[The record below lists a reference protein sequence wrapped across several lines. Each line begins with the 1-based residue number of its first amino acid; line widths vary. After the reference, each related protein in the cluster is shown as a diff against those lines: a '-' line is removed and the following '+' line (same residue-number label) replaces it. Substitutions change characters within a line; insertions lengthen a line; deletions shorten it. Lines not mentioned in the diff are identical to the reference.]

1 MASLGK
7 YDECPDCDILAPG
20 GTRGGKIPKRL
31 SEIKLSPGVRQGHGV
46 RKCFLGRLSPVC
58 PAGSDYDEPAPG
70 RSQEVRMRSALR
82 AVAFIVSLLLLLP
95 VAARAQANPD
105 WHRAIPGFKVAGNL
119 YYVGTAD
126 LAAYLIATP
135 QGNILINGNF
145 KEDVPAIRKSI
156 EGLGFKYADTKILLI
171 SHAHGDH
178 DEGIGLIKADTG
190 ARLMVMEGD
199 VAAVES
205 TAPGRPG
212 AKVDRI
218 LRDRDTVELGGS
230 TLTARLT
237 PGHTPGC
244 TTWTMQVAEGGRTLN
259 AVIIGSPNVNAG
271 VALVNNPGYPQI
283 ASDYVRTFALLKT
296 MPVDLFLG
304 AHGAYFNLK
313 DKLPKLGAAVNPFI
327 DPAGYQAYV
336 GERDQAFGAE
346 LAKQRTAARIG
357 DAVGFDIEWNHV
369 ALSVPNLAESI
380 AWYERMLG
388 FKGTVRPS
396 QPGARQL
403 VADLRRGNITIE
415 LFQVTDAAPL
425 PESRKNPSEDFR
437 THGVKHFG
445 FEVKNLPAVLAELKA
460 KGVKMAFE
468 MRVTPT
474 EDFAFIS
481 DNAGNAI
488 ELIEHK
494 TK

>member
-1 MASLGK
+1 MRYALQ
-7 YDECPDCDILAPG
+7 A
-20 GTRGGKIPKRL
+20 
-31 SEIKLSPGVRQGHGV
+31 VV
-46 RKCFLGRLSPVC
+46 FLVS
-58 PAGSDYDEPAPG
+58 S
-70 RSQEVRMRSALR
+70 
-82 AVAFIVSLLLLLP
+82 IVLLP

-105 WHRAIPGFKVAGNL
+105 WHRAIPGFKIAGNL

-145 KEDVPAIRKSI
+145 KQDVPAIRKSI

-178 DEGIGLIKADTG
+178 DEGIGLIKSDTG
-190 ARLMVMEGD
+190 ARLMVMDAD

-218 LRDRDTVELGGS
+218 LHDRDTVDLGGS

-244 TTWTMQVAEGGRTLN
+244 TTWMMQVVESGRTLN
-259 AVIIGSPNVNAG
+259 AVIVGSPNVNAG
-271 VALVNNPGYPQI
+271 YVLVNNRSYPQI
-283 ASDYVRTFALLKT
+283 ASDYVKTFALLKT
-296 MPVDLFLG
+296 TPVDLFLG

-313 DKLPKLGAAVNPFI
+313 DKLPRMGGAVNPFI
-327 DPAGYQAYV
+327 DPAGYRAYV
-336 GERDQAFGAE
+336 AEREQAFEKELTKQTAE
-346 LAKQRTAARIG
+346 ARTG

-369 ALSVPNLAESI
+369 ALSVPNIAESI
-380 AWYERMLG
+380 AWYEKMLG
-388 FKGTVRPS
+388 FKGTVRPG
-396 QPGARQL
+396 QPGARQQ

-415 LFQVTDAAPL
+415 LFQITDAAPL
-425 PESRKNPSEDFR
+425 PDSRKNPSEDFR

-460 KGVKMAFE
+460 KGREDGLRDARHTDRIV
-468 MRVTPT
+468 RV
-474 EDFAFIS
+474 
-481 DNAGNAI
+481 
-488 ELIEHK
+488 HQR
-494 TK
+494 

>member
-1 MASLGK
+1 MMS
-7 YDECPDCDILAPG
+7 P
-20 GTRGGKIPKRL
+20 L
-31 SEIKLSPGVRQGHGV
+31 SVK
-46 RKCFLGRLSPVC
+46 
-58 PAGSDYDEPAPG
+58 
-70 RSQEVRMRSALR
+70 SQEVRVRYALQ
-82 AVAFIVSLLLLLP
+82 AVVFLVSSIVLLP

-105 WHRAIPGFKVAGNL
+105 WHRAIPGFKIAGNL

-145 KEDVPAIRKSI
+145 TQDVPAIRKSI

-178 DEGIGLIKADTG
+178 DEGIGLIKSDTG
-190 ARLMVMEGD
+190 ARLMVMDAD

-212 AKVDRI
+212 ATVDRI
-218 LRDRDTVELGGS
+218 LHDRDTVDLGGS

-244 TTWTMQVAEGGRTLN
+244 TTWMMQVVESGRTLN
-259 AVIIGSPNVNAG
+259 AVIVGSPNVNAG
-271 VALVNNPGYPQI
+271 YVLVNNRSYPQI
-283 ASDYVRTFALLKT
+283 ASDYVKTFALLKT
-296 MPVDLFLG
+296 TPADLFLG

-313 DKLPKLGAAVNPFI
+313 DKLPRMGGAVNPFI
-327 DPAGYQAYV
+327 DPAGYRAYV
-336 GERDQAFGAE
+336 AEREQAFEKELVKQTAE
-346 LAKQRTAARIG
+346 ARTG

-369 ALSVPNLAESI
+369 ALSVPNIAESI
-380 AWYERMLG
+380 AWYEKMLG
-388 FKGTVRPS
+388 FKGTVRAG
-396 QPGARQL
+396 QPGARQQ

-415 LFQVTDAAPL
+415 LFQLTDAAPL

-445 FEVKNLPAVLAELKA
+445 FEVRNLPAVLAELKA

-468 MRVTPT
+468 MRDTPT
-474 EDFAFIS
+474 ESFAFIS

-494 TK
+494 AQ

>member
-1 MASLGK
+1 MMS
-7 YDECPDCDILAPG
+7 P
-20 GTRGGKIPKRL
+20 L
-31 SEIKLSPGVRQGHGV
+31 SVK
-46 RKCFLGRLSPVC
+46 
-58 PAGSDYDEPAPG
+58 
-70 RSQEVRMRSALR
+70 SQEVRMRSALQ
-82 AVAFIVSLLLLLP
+82 AVVFLVSSIVLLP

-105 WHRAIPGFKVAGNL
+105 WHRAIPGFKIAGNL

-145 KEDVPAIRKSI
+145 KQDVPAIRKSI

-178 DEGIGLIKADTG
+178 DEGIGLIKSDTG
-190 ARLMVMEGD
+190 ARLMVMDAD

-218 LRDRDTVELGGS
+218 LHDRDTVDLGGS

-244 TTWTMQVAEGGRTLN
+244 TTWMMQVAESGRTLN
-259 AVIIGSPNVNAG
+259 AVIVGSPNVNAG
-271 VALVNNPGYPQI
+271 YVLVNNRSYPQI
-283 ASDYVRTFALLKT
+283 ASDYVKTFALLKT
-296 MPVDLFLG
+296 TPADLFLG

-313 DKLPKLGAAVNPFI
+313 DKLPRMGGAVNPFI
-327 DPAGYQAYV
+327 DPAGYRAYV
-336 GERDQAFGAE
+336 AEREQAFEKE
-346 LAKQRTAARIG
+346 LAKQTAEARTG

-369 ALSVPNLAESI
+369 ALSVPNIAESI
-380 AWYERMLG
+380 AWYEKMLG
-388 FKGTVRPS
+388 FKGTVRPG
-396 QPGARQL
+396 QPGARQQ

-415 LFQVTDAAPL
+415 LFQVTDATSL

-445 FEVKNLPAVLAELKA
+445 FEVRNLPAVLAELKA

-468 MRVTPT
+468 MRDTPT
-474 EDFAFIS
+474 ESFAFIS

-494 TK
+494 TQ

>member
-1 MASLGK
+1 
-7 YDECPDCDILAPG
+7 
-20 GTRGGKIPKRL
+20 
-31 SEIKLSPGVRQGHGV
+31 
-46 RKCFLGRLSPVC
+46 
-58 PAGSDYDEPAPG
+58 
-70 RSQEVRMRSALR
+70 MRATLR
-82 AVAFIVSLLLLLP
+82 AIVFLVSSLVWMP
-95 VAARAQANPD
+95 VDARAQANPD
-105 WHRAIPGFKVAGNL
+105 WHRAIPGFKIAGNL

-126 LAAYLIATP
+126 LAAYLVATP
-135 QGNILINGNF
+135 QGHILINGNF

-178 DEGIGLIKADTG
+178 DEGIGLIKSDTK
-190 ARLMVMEGD
+190 ARLMVMDAD

-218 LRDRDTVELGGS
+218 LHDRDTVELGGS
-230 TLTARLT
+230 RLTARLT

-244 TTWTMQVAEGGRTLN
+244 TTWTMQVTEGGRTLN

-271 VALVNNPGYPQI
+271 YVLVNNRSYPQI
-283 ASDYVRTFALLKT
+283 ASDYVKTFALLKT
-296 MPVDLFLG
+296 TPVDLFLG
-304 AHGAYFNLK
+304 AHGAYFSLK
-313 DKLPKLGAAVNPFI
+313 DKLPKMGGAVNPFI
-327 DPAGYQAYV
+327 DPAGYRAYV
-336 GERDQAFGAE
+336 ADREQAFEKE
-346 LAKQRTAARIG
+346 LAKQRAEAGIG
-357 DAVGFDIEWNHV
+357 DAVGFEIEWNHV
-369 ALSVPNLAESI
+369 ALSVPNIAESI

-388 FKGTVRPS
+388 FKGTVRPGP
-396 QPGARQL
+396 PGARQQ

-415 LFQVTDAAPL
+415 LFQLMDAAPL

-494 TK
+494 TR

>member
-1 MASLGK
+1 MMS
-7 YDECPDCDILAPG
+7 P
-20 GTRGGKIPKRL
+20 L
-31 SEIKLSPGVRQGHGV
+31 SVK
-46 RKCFLGRLSPVC
+46 
-58 PAGSDYDEPAPG
+58 
-70 RSQEVRMRSALR
+70 SQEVRVRYALQ
-82 AVAFIVSLLLLLP
+82 AVVFLVSSIVLLP
-95 VAARAQANPD
+95 VAAGAQANPD
-105 WHRAIPGFKVAGNL
+105 WHRAIPGFKIAGNL

-145 KEDVPAIRKSI
+145 KQDVPAIRKSI

-178 DEGIGLIKADTG
+178 DEGIGLIKSDTG
-190 ARLMVMEGD
+190 ARLMVMDAD

-205 TAPGRPG
+205 AAPGRPG

-218 LRDRDTVELGGS
+218 LHDRDTVDLGGS

-237 PGHTPGC
+237 PGHTSGC
-244 TTWTMQVAEGGRTLN
+244 TTWTMQVAESGRTLN
-259 AVIIGSPNVNAG
+259 AVIVGSPNVNAG
-271 VALVNNPGYPQI
+271 YVLVNNRSYPQI
-283 ASDYVRTFALLKT
+283 ASDYVKTFALLKT
-296 MPVDLFLG
+296 TPADLFLG

-313 DKLPKLGAAVNPFI
+313 DKLPRMGGAVNPFI
-327 DPAGYQAYV
+327 DPAGYRAYV
-336 GERDQAFGAE
+336 AEREQAFEKE
-346 LAKQRTAARIG
+346 LAKQTAEARTG

-369 ALSVPNLAESI
+369 ALSVPNIAESI
-380 AWYERMLG
+380 AWYEKMLG
-388 FKGTVRPS
+388 FKGTVRPG
-396 QPGARQL
+396 QPGARQQ

-460 KGVKMAFE
+460 KGVKMAFD

-494 TK
+494 TQ

>member
-1 MASLGK
+1 
-7 YDECPDCDILAPG
+7 
-20 GTRGGKIPKRL
+20 
-31 SEIKLSPGVRQGHGV
+31 
-46 RKCFLGRLSPVC
+46 
-58 PAGSDYDEPAPG
+58 
-70 RSQEVRMRSALR
+70 MRSALR
-82 AVAFIVSLLLLLP
+82 TVVFIVSSIALLP
-95 VAARAQANPD
+95 AGARAQANPD
-105 WHRAIPGFKVAGNL
+105 WHRAIPGFKIAGNL

-126 LAAYLIATP
+126 LAAYLVATP

-156 EGLGFKYADTKILLI
+156 EGLGFKYADTKVVLI

-178 DEGIGLIKADTG
+178 DEGVGLIKSDTG
-190 ARLMVMEGD
+190 ARLMVMDTD

-271 VALVNNPGYPQI
+271 YVLVNNRSYPQI
-283 ASDYVRTFALLKT
+283 AGDYVKTFALLKT
-296 MPVDLFLG
+296 TSADLFLG

-313 DKLPKLGAAVNPFI
+313 DKLPKMGGAVNPFI
-327 DPAGYQAYV
+327 DPAGYRAYV
-336 GERDQAFGAE
+336 AEREQAFEKE
-346 LAKQRTAARIG
+346 LMKQRAEARIG
-357 DAVGFDIEWNHV
+357 DAVGFDLAWNHV
-369 ALSVPNLAESI
+369 ALSVPNIAESI
-380 AWYERMLG
+380 AWYEKMLG
-388 FKGTVRPS
+388 FKGTVRGGG
-396 QPGARQL
+396 QPGGRQQ
-403 VADLRRGNITIE
+403 VADLRRGNVTIE
-415 LFQVTDAAPL
+415 LFQVADAAPL

-460 KGVKMAFE
+460 KGVKVVFE
-468 MRVTPT
+468 LRVTPT

-494 TK
+494 TP

>member
-1 MASLGK
+1 
-7 YDECPDCDILAPG
+7 
-20 GTRGGKIPKRL
+20 
-31 SEIKLSPGVRQGHGV
+31 
-46 RKCFLGRLSPVC
+46 
-58 PAGSDYDEPAPG
+58 
-70 RSQEVRMRSALR
+70 MRAALR
-82 AVAFIVSLLLLLP
+82 AVVVLASSIMLLP

-105 WHRAIPGFKVAGNL
+105 WHRAIPGFKIAGNL

-126 LAAYLIATP
+126 LAAYLITTP

-156 EGLGFKYADTKILLI
+156 EGLGFKYADTKIILI

-178 DEGIGLIKADTG
+178 DEGVGVIKSNTG
-190 ARLMVMEGD
+190 ARLMVMDAD

-218 LRDRDTVELGGS
+218 LHDRDTVELGGS

-244 TTWTMQVAEGGRTLN
+244 TTWTMQVAEGGRMLN
-259 AVIIGSPNVNAG
+259 AVIVGSPNVNAG
-271 VALVNNPGYPQI
+271 FVLVNNKNYPGI
-283 ASDYVRTFALLKT
+283 AADYVKTFALLKT
-296 MPVDLFLG
+296 MPADLFLG

-313 DKLPKLGAAVNPFI
+313 DKLPKMGAAANPFI
-327 DPAGYQAYV
+327 DAAGYRAYV
-336 GERDQAFGAE
+336 AEREQAFERE
-346 LAKQRTAARIG
+346 LAKQTADAHAG
-357 DAVGFDIEWNHV
+357 DAVGL
-369 ALSVPNLAESI
+369 ALSVPNIAETM
-380 AWYERMLG
+380 AWYEKMLG
-388 FKGTVRPS
+388 FKGTVRPG
-396 QPGARQL
+396 QPGARQQ
-403 VADLRRGNITIE
+403 VADLRRGSITIE
-415 LFQVTDAAPL
+415 LFQLADAAPL
-425 PESRKNPSEDFR
+425 PEARKNPSEDFR

-460 KGVKMAFE
+460 KGVKMAFDL
-468 MRVTPT
+468 RVTPT

-494 TK
+494 TR